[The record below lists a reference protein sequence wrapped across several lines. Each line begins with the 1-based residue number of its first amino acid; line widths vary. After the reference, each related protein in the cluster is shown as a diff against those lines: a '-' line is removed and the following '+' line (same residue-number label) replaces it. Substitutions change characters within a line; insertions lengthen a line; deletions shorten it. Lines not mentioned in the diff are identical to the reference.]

1 MSNPKFIQLAA
12 TCDPSRVPV
21 ETVIVALDENGRVW
35 KYCPEV
41 KREPPSKTRFAFW
54 TKLTDH
60 RADPAEN
67 PSGRATQP

>member
-1 MSNPKFIQLAA
+1 MSNPKFIQLAT
-12 TCDPSRVPV
+12 TCDPSRIPV

-41 KREPPSKTRFAFW
+41 NKGGKIRFAFW